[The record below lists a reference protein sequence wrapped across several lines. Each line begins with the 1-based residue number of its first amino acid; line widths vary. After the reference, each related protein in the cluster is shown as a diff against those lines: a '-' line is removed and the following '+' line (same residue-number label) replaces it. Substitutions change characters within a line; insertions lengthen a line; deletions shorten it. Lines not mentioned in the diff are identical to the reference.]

1 MATILVVDDEK
12 SLCEMLDITFR
23 KEGHRVE
30 TATSLDA
37 ARKRLGSNIYDV
49 IVSDIRLP
57 EGSGLDVVA
66 KARETDDDAKVI
78 LMTAA
83 ATLDTA
89 VKAVNMGAFGY
100 IIKTP
105 NLIDELRPMVLR
117 AIEIRAIK
125 QENRVLRRELKRGL
139 ENLLGQSATMK
150 ELKELVAT
158 VASTGSTILITG
170 ESGTGKELVARAIHA
185 CSPRKDGA
193 FVSVNCG
200 AFPETL
206 LESELFGYMKGS
218 FTGATG
224 NRQGL
229 FEAAN
234 GGTLF
239 LDEVGETTPAM
250 QVKLLRV
257 LQERAVRPLGA
268 SAENPIDVRVI
279 CATNRDLQQ
288 AIVEKTFR
296 EDLYY
301 RINVIPVEL
310 PALRERRGD
319 ILLLARHFLN
329 RFREQMSKRV
339 SSFSQPAATALEQ
352 YNWPGNVRELEN
364 LIERA
369 VALSKGEEITPDLLP
384 ERVTNPPDMQE
395 SGEPVFVSDGR
406 TAQPLPPEGLD
417 LEQKIAEVE
426 SGYIRAAL
434 QQADGVRTKAADL
447 LRMSYRSFRHYAKKY
462 RL

>member
-1 MATILVVDDEK
+1 
-12 SLCEMLDITFR
+12 
-23 KEGHRVE
+23 
-30 TATSLDA
+30 
-37 ARKRLGSNIYDV
+37 
-49 IVSDIRLP
+49 
-57 EGSGLDVVA
+57 
-66 KARETDDDAKVI
+66 
-78 LMTAA
+78 
-83 ATLDTA
+83 
-89 VKAVNMGAFGY
+89 
-100 IIKTP
+100 
-105 NLIDELRPMVLR
+105 
-117 AIEIRAIK
+117 
-125 QENRVLRRELKRGL
+125 
-139 ENLLGQSATMK
+139 MK
-150 ELKELVAT
+150 ELKDRVAT
-158 VASTGSTILITG
+158 VASTSSTILITG

-185 CSPRKDGA
+185 CSPRRDNA

-206 LESELFGYMKGS
+206 LESELFGYTKGS
-218 FTGATG
+218 FTGATS

-234 GGTLF
+234 RGTLF

-257 LQERAVRPLGA
+257 LQERTVRPLGA
-268 SAENPIDVRVI
+268 SVENPIDVRVV

-288 AIVEKTFR
+288 AIREKTFR

-310 PALRERRGD
+310 PPLRERRED
-319 ILLLARHFLN
+319 ILLLALHFLL
-329 RFREQMSKRV
+329 RFREQMGKRV
-339 SSFSQPAATALEQ
+339 SSFSQGAATALEQ

-369 VALSKGEEITPDLLP
+369 VALGKGEEITPELLP
-384 ERVTNPPDMQE
+384 ERVTSAQE
-395 SGEPVFVSDGR
+395 SIHQGFVSESR
-406 TAQPLPPEGLD
+406 SVQQLPPEGLD

>member
-12 SLCEMLDITFR
+12 SLCEMLDIIFR

-49 IVSDIRLP
+49 IVSDIRFP
-57 EGSGLDVVA
+57 EGSGLDVLA

-89 VKAVNMGAFGY
+89 VRAVNMGAYGY

-117 AIEIRAIK
+117 AIEIRTIK

-139 ENLLGQSATMK
+139 ENLLGQSAVMK
-150 ELKELVAT
+150 DLKDLVAT

-288 AIVEKTFR
+288 A
-296 EDLYY
+296 
-301 RINVIPVEL
+301 
-310 PALRERRGD
+310 
-319 ILLLARHFLN
+319 
-329 RFREQMSKRV
+329 
-339 SSFSQPAATALEQ
+339 
-352 YNWPGNVRELEN
+352 
-364 LIERA
+364 
-369 VALSKGEEITPDLLP
+369 
-384 ERVTNPPDMQE
+384 
-395 SGEPVFVSDGR
+395 FV
-406 TAQPLPPEGLD
+406 
-417 LEQKIAEVE
+417 
-426 SGYIRAAL
+426 
-434 QQADGVRTKAADL
+434 
-447 LRMSYRSFRHYAKKY
+447 
-462 RL
+462 

>member
-23 KEGHRVE
+23 KAGHRVE

-49 IVSDIRLP
+49 IVSDIRFP
-57 EGSGLDVVA
+57 EGSGLDVLA

-139 ENLLGQSATMK
+139 ENLLGQSAAMK

-218 FTGATG
+218 FTGATS

-268 SAENPIDVRVI
+268 SAESPIDVRVI

-319 ILLLARHFLN
+319 ILLLARHFLL
-329 RFREQMSKRV
+329 RFREQMGKRV
-339 SSFSQPAATALEQ
+339 SSFTQPAAAALEQ

-384 ERVTNPPDMQE
+384 ERVTSAPE
-395 SGEPVFVSDGR
+395 SVEPAFVSETR
-406 TAQPLPPEGLD
+406 PVQPLPPEGLD